1 MKRTNLYSLL
11 AIVSAMTLGACEK
24 ELMEE
29 ETMGEPDCSLN
40 IVTRTG
46 DSEAEVSYP
55 VTVYVFPHDGDKCTM
70 VETIESEDDE
80 LELALE
86 NGAYDVFAIAG
97 ADDANYTVP
106 TQSTATPTSEI
117 TLKDGKEHNDLMTA
131 KNTVI
136 LKAGEE
142 NNLTLSMTRQ
152 VLELSSV
159 TIKQVPAEFTA
170 VSVSLSPSYKSLKV
184 NGTLGTLS
192 DQKFELTKGEGGTWT
207 LPSAKKQLV
216 ASESTSITVSMTS
229 GSVTKSYTYSC
240 ADKLRA
246 NYKFSITGTYTENK
260 TVTLAGIITG
270 VVWAGTR
277 EIKFTFDESGTQTD
291 DTGGDDT
298 GGDDTGGGDET
309 GSDDEVPTAFTLYKD
324 CFVLNVT
331 EATSGHDVLLF
342 YNDNIS
348 LSAEGKTEAQ
358 VLTEINT
365 ALSGLTV
372 NGITGWRLPT
382 AAEADIIQKKSG
394 SIATTVSVAVTNGK
408 YYLLQD
414 SKLYST
420 YFDGIASLEISY
432 SGGQYL
438 RPVTTVHFT
447 K

>member
-1 MKRTNLYSLL
+1 MKKTNLYSLL
-11 AIVSAMTLGACEK
+11 AIVAAMTLCACEK
-24 ELMEE
+24 ELVE

-46 DSEAEVSYP
+46 EPEAEVSYP

-70 VETIESEDDE
+70 VETIENEDDE

-97 ADDANYTVP
+97 ADDANYTLP

-117 TLKDGKEHNDLMTA
+117 MLKDGKEHNDLMTA

-152 VLELSSV
+152 VLEISSV
-159 TIKQVPAEFTA
+159 TIKQVPAEYTA

-184 NGTLGTLS
+184 NGSMGTLS
-192 DQKFELTKGEGGTWT
+192 DQKFELTKGDGGTWT
-207 LPSAKKQLV
+207 LASAKKQLV

-260 TVTLAGIITG
+260 TVTLAGVITG

-277 EIKFTFDESGTQTD
+277 EIKFTFNESGTQTD
-291 DTGGDDT
+291 DTGGDT

-309 GSDDEVPTAFTLYKD
+309 GSDDDVPTASTLYKD

-331 EATSGHDVLLF
+331 EATLGHDVLLF

-358 VLTEINT
+358 VLAEINT

-382 AAEADIIQKKSG
+382 ADEADMIQKKSG
-394 SIATTVSVAVTNGK
+394 SIGTVASVGVTNGK

-420 YFDGIASLEISY
+420 YFDSSASLELPY